1 MDVRERMQRTLDGYQ
16 AGVRVL
22 GVEIEKA
29 DPPAQVVDAFR
40 DVQVAEQNADAAR
53 NQAQGY
59 AQQVLAQ
66 AEGEA
71 EAFDKVYAQYRL
83 APEVTRQRLYYET
96 MERVLS
102 QTDKTIV
109 ETDNVTPYLPLPE
122 IRRRR
127 VAARHHRDRTGGGS
141 NMSNFLQ
148 DHRNTVIALAV
159 LVIGFMMSAYVVPEE
174 DQVVIIRTGEPV
186 GTVNT
191 PGGETDAGLYFRVPF
206 IDSVNRIEKRLLD
219 LEMTDEE
226 VLSADQQRL
235 LVNAYAR
242 FRITDPVRM
251 VERAGS
257 TDGVRNALEP
267 ILNSVL
273 RQELGRRTFQAM
285 LTAER
290 GSALA
295 NVRTNLDRQARQYG
309 AEVVDV
315 KIMRTDLP
323 EAPLQSAFRRMDRTA
338 NAKGRTIRAGG
349 SMRASSAPRPMP
361 KRTDLC
367 RAFGKDAEFYD
378 FYRAMQSY
386 GATFSND
393 DNPSES
399 ASSCRRTMNICGSSA
414 GGVDGSSNGAGTLF
428 NRHSPAGPT
437 FTRRS
442 REFHSLVSV
451 LPTAGCLHNM
461 ALDEKDVKPVRYAYS
476 VTSALLVGGAA
487 ISLATGYPAGAQVA
501 QNDDSQMA
509 RVVPRAG
516 APESFADLTAQLQP
530 AVVNISTRQRIEVSN
545 RQGNPDAG
553 TPFEGLFNRRG
564 GQQQEPQYREGQSLG
579 SGFVISADGYVV
591 TNNRVVQ
598 PQRARHG

>member
-1 MDVRERMQRTLDGYQ
+1 
-16 AGVRVL
+16 
-22 GVEIEKA
+22 
-29 DPPAQVVDAFR
+29 
-40 DVQVAEQNADAAR
+40 
-53 NQAQGY
+53 
-59 AQQVLAQ
+59 
-66 AEGEA
+66 
-71 EAFDKVYAQYRL
+71 
-83 APEVTRQRLYYET
+83 
-96 MERVLS
+96 
-102 QTDKTIV
+102 
-109 ETDNVTPYLPLPE
+109 
-122 IRRRR
+122 
-127 VAARHHRDRTGGGS
+127 
-141 NMSNFLQ
+141 MSNFLQ

-315 KIMRTDLP
+315 KIMRTDHP
-323 EAPLQSAFRRMDRTA
+323 EAPLQSAFRRMESDREREA
-338 NAKGRTIRAGG
+338 RTIRAGG
-349 SMRASSAPRPMP
+349 SRDARIIRAEADAESARIYAE
-361 KRTDLC
+361 
-367 RAFGKDAEFYD
+367 AFGKDAEFYD

-386 GATFSND
+386 DATFSND
-393 DNPSES
+393 ENPSES
-399 ASSCRRTMNICGSSA
+399 SIILSPDNEYLRQFRGRR
-414 GGVDGSSNGAGTLF
+414 
-428 NRHSPAGPT
+428 
-437 FTRRS
+437 
-442 REFHSLVSV
+442 
-451 LPTAGCLHNM
+451 
-461 ALDEKDVKPVRYAYS
+461 
-476 VTSALLVGGAA
+476 
-487 ISLATGYPAGAQVA
+487 
-501 QNDDSQMA
+501 
-509 RVVPRAG
+509 
-516 APESFADLTAQLQP
+516 
-530 AVVNISTRQRIEVSN
+530 
-545 RQGNPDAG
+545 
-553 TPFEGLFNRRG
+553 
-564 GQQQEPQYREGQSLG
+564 
-579 SGFVISADGYVV
+579 
-591 TNNRVVQ
+591 
-598 PQRARHG
+598 

>member
-1 MDVRERMQRTLDGYQ
+1 
-16 AGVRVL
+16 
-22 GVEIEKA
+22 
-29 DPPAQVVDAFR
+29 
-40 DVQVAEQNADAAR
+40 
-53 NQAQGY
+53 
-59 AQQVLAQ
+59 
-66 AEGEA
+66 
-71 EAFDKVYAQYRL
+71 
-83 APEVTRQRLYYET
+83 
-96 MERVLS
+96 
-102 QTDKTIV
+102 
-109 ETDNVTPYLPLPE
+109 
-122 IRRRR
+122 
-127 VAARHHRDRTGGGS
+127 
-141 NMSNFLQ
+141 MSNFLQ

-323 EAPLQSAFRRMDRTA
+323 EAPLQSAFRRMESDREREA
-338 NAKGRTIRAGG
+338 RTIRAGG
-349 SMRASSAPRPMP
+349 SRDARIIRAEADAESARIYAE
-361 KRTDLC
+361 
-367 RAFGKDAEFYD
+367 AFGKDAEFYD

-386 GATFSND
+386 DATFSND
-393 DNPSES
+393 ENTSES
-399 ASSCRRTMNICGSSA
+399 SIILSPDNEYLRQFRGRR
-414 GGVDGSSNGAGTLF
+414 
-428 NRHSPAGPT
+428 
-437 FTRRS
+437 
-442 REFHSLVSV
+442 
-451 LPTAGCLHNM
+451 
-461 ALDEKDVKPVRYAYS
+461 
-476 VTSALLVGGAA
+476 
-487 ISLATGYPAGAQVA
+487 
-501 QNDDSQMA
+501 
-509 RVVPRAG
+509 
-516 APESFADLTAQLQP
+516 
-530 AVVNISTRQRIEVSN
+530 
-545 RQGNPDAG
+545 
-553 TPFEGLFNRRG
+553 
-564 GQQQEPQYREGQSLG
+564 
-579 SGFVISADGYVV
+579 
-591 TNNRVVQ
+591 
-598 PQRARHG
+598 